1 MQNQRARQWTA
12 RFTTPGILQSTM
24 AAKPKPG
31 KKPWSG
37 RFAEPVSDL
46 VKRYTA
52 SVQFDRRL
60 APHDIRASL
69 AHARMLRAARV
80 LSATDLKAIERGLS
94 RISREIESGRFRWSL
109 DAEDVHL
116 NIERRLIGL
125 VGGAG
130 KPLHTARPRHDQV
143 ATDLRLWLRD
153 AIDEIGGLLRS
164 VQRRRLAH
172 AGKSPPPP
180 R

>member
-80 LSATDLKAIERGLS
+80 LSAADLKAIERGLS
-94 RISREIESGRFRWSL
+94 GISREIESGRFRWSL

-116 NIERRLIGL
+116 NIEPRRLGL
-125 VGGAG
+125 AGGAC
-130 KPLHTARPRHDQV
+130 KTPPTPR
-143 ATDLRLWLRD
+143 
-153 AIDEIGGLLRS
+153 
-164 VQRRRLAH
+164 
-172 AGKSPPPP
+172 SPNGQG
-180 R
+180 